1 MTPNE
6 IIAISGAVIAIAGL
20 IVTIYGTFSKTTKLI
35 SSLAVS
41 FNDTIKESQR
51 NAQHESE
58 ELNSQISELHKIVD
72 DLVTANTRQTEEIQR
87 ITETMMKVTENFER
101 TNSGLKED
109 LHHARETYG
118 ANYERA
124 SDAYIRLAEYLGHGH
139 NGKNGGA
146 TASVTIDK

>member
-1 MTPNE
+1 MTPGE
-6 IIAISGAVIAIAGL
+6 IIALAGAGIALAGM
-20 IVTIYGTFSKTTKLI
+20 IVTFLGTFSHAIKHI
-35 SSLAVS
+35 STLAS
-41 FNDTIKESQR
+41 EFNDTLRESQQSSQVE
-51 NAQHESE
+51 NE
-58 ELNSQISELHKIVD
+58 ELNSQISDLHKIVG
-72 DLVTANTRQTEEIQR
+72 DLVAANTKQTEEIQR
-87 ITETMMKVTENFER
+87 INETMMKVTENFER

>member
-1 MTPNE
+1 MTPGE
-6 IIAISGAVIAIAGL
+6 IIALAAAFIALAGL
-20 IVTIYGTFSKTTKLI
+20 VVNVFGTVSKITKI
-35 SSLAVS
+35 ITSMTNE
-41 FNDTIKESQR
+41 FNDTLWELQSGAMTE
-51 NAQHESE
+51 NE
-58 ELNSQISELHKIVD
+58 ELNSQISELHKIVA
-72 DLVTANTRQTEEIQR
+72 DLVAANTRQTEEIQR
-87 ITETMMKVTENFER
+87 ITKTMMKVTENFEK
-101 TNSGLKED
+101 TNNGLKED